1 MRKTI
6 KNIIILVLIL
16 SLSSLAILFYI
27 FRRYDQVINQYDHL
41 INTQMQNRQHMTK
54 ISENMY
60 RMQNTMLNHL
70 MEEKKDLDQ
79 PGGDSYKILI
89 EQIELETTDEIN
101 KFARLQDDPEDKE
114 RVHQL
119 GNHFQT
125 MVSQCQVV
133 FFLDEKE
140 KNDIGKYYVQNVMK
154 EHLEKASRVLQDMDK
169 EIFVETREAS
179 MEVERSNKEIKV
191 ARNISFFLLIF
202 IIAIC
207 LALVAKN
214 GFRIVSAQ
222 DEEEKKHQAHV
233 MHMQNQVIYGMAN
246 LIESRDGTTGQH
258 VKRTSR
264 YVKMITEKLR
274 EMGYYREEI
283 DDLFLENIYK
293 AAPLHDIGKIRV
305 SDTILLKP
313 GKLTPEEYD
322 QMKRHTTE
330 GVLVFDQTI
339 GAMEDKKY
347 VELVHDVVGGHH
359 EKWDGSG
366 YPEGKKGEE
375 IPLAAR
381 IMAVADVFDALVSKR
396 CYKEAFSVEEAYDI
410 IQKDSG
416 KHFDPKL
423 VEAFVALRPEVEDYL
438 KRHREEE

>member
-1 MRKTI
+1 
-6 KNIIILVLIL
+6 
-16 SLSSLAILFYI
+16 
-27 FRRYDQVINQYDHL
+27 
-41 INTQMQNRQHMTK
+41 
-54 ISENMY
+54 
-60 RMQNTMLNHL
+60 
-70 MEEKKDLDQ
+70 
-79 PGGDSYKILI
+79 
-89 EQIELETTDEIN
+89 
-101 KFARLQDDPEDKE
+101 
-114 RVHQL
+114 
-119 GNHFQT
+119 
-125 MVSQCQVV
+125 
-133 FFLDEKE
+133 
-140 KNDIGKYYVQNVMK
+140 
-154 EHLEKASRVLQDMDK
+154 
-169 EIFVETREAS
+169 
-179 MEVERSNKEIKV
+179 
-191 ARNISFFLLIF
+191 
-202 IIAIC
+202 
-207 LALVAKN
+207 VAKN
-214 GFRIVSAQ
+214 GIRIVSAQ
-222 DEEEKKHQAHV
+222 DEEERKHQAHV

-274 EMGYYREEI
+274 EMGYYKEEI

-322 QMKRHTTE
+322 LMKRHTTE

-339 GAMEDKKY
+339 GGMEDKEY
-347 VELVHDVVGGHH
+347 VEIVHAVVGSHH

-366 YPEGKKGEE
+366 YPEGKKELE

-396 CYKEAFSVEEAYDI
+396 CYKEAFSIEEAYDI
-410 IQKDSG
+410 IEKDSG

-438 KRHREEE
+438 NRHGEEE